1 MTRAALQRADV
12 RGFTAFAEAAED
24 QSFRLLFENAGD
36 AIYLTRGDGTILEAN
51 AAACRMHGMSVDE
64 IRAAGRDGLLVHD
77 EHLAANL
84 RERDEKGRWRGDL
97 RMRRKDGST
106 FPVELESVVVDA
118 SRASWTTFVIAR
130 DITERLRAEDERR
143 RRDAAD
149 LVGREVERIASEL
162 REAQRIARVGSWS
175 LDLATCR
182 NFWSEEM
189 FAILGMDPAAGP
201 QTLVALA
208 SLAAPPFVEQVRRAL
223 DRVLAGG
230 EDMTCEGEIVRPDHS
245 RRRVVLRLVTRRDA
259 SGKVLGARGTVQDIT
274 EQRQLEEKLSRSQR
288 LDAIGSLAGGVAHD
302 FNNLLGVIMGYAECA
317 IEDAADPEAL
327 RQDLREI
334 VSAGRRAATLTR
346 RLLAFSRR
354 QILQPEVHA
363 PADLVRDLSRMLR
376 RLIGENIDLRLH
388 LAEEAAHVLADPAQI
403 EQVIM
408 NLVVNAR
415 DAMPE
420 GGVLTIETSAP
431 TALPAGVP
439 DGSYVQ
445 IAVRDTG
452 VGMTPE
458 TLSHVFEPFFTT
470 KPAGRGTGL
479 GLSTVFGIVK
489 QSGGFLDVES
499 ALGCGTMFRVLL
511 PRVPPPSERGRTGP
525 LAATTIPQGAGTVL
539 VIEDDGPLRAFVARS
554 LVRAGFDVVTAASG
568 EAGLR
573 VARSTPDLQLLV
585 TDLVMPGMSGS
596 EVARAIREV
605 LPHLPVLYV
614 SGYVDEGWGGA
625 EALLDGE
632 SFLPKPFTSEELLRK
647 VHETRR
653 TSSG

>member
-1 MTRAALQRADV
+1 MSLDRLPPGAPT
-12 RGFTAFAEAAED
+12 ED
-24 QSFRLLFENAGD
+24 KDRSFRLLFENTGD

-51 AAACRMHGMSVDE
+51 EAACRMHRMTVDE
-64 IRAAGRDGLLVHD
+64 IRAAGRRGLLVHD
-77 EHLAANL
+77 ERLDANL
-84 RERDEKGRWRGDL
+84 REREAKGRWRGDL
-97 RMRRKDGST
+97 QMRRKDGST

-118 SRASWTTFVIAR
+118 GGPSWTTFVIAR
-130 DITERLRAEDERR
+130 DLTDRLRAEEERR
-143 RRDAAD
+143 RAEAAD
-149 LVGREVERIASEL
+149 LVRNEVERIASEL
-162 REAQRIARVGSWS
+162 RDAQRIARVGSWS
-175 LDLATCR
+175 LDLKTCAT
-182 NFWSEEM
+182 FWSEEM
-189 FAILGMDPAAGP
+189 FAILGKEAAAGP
-201 QTLVALA
+201 Q
-208 SLAAPPFVEQVRRAL
+208 SLAALSAISAPEFLDQVRRAL
-223 DRVLAGG
+223 DRVLAGA
-230 EDMTCEGEIVRPDHS
+230 EDATCEGDIFHPDQS
-245 RRRVVLRLVTRRDA
+245 RRRVVLRLVSRRDA
-259 SGKVLGARGTVQDIT
+259 SGDVIGARGTIQDIT
-274 EQRQLEEKLSRSQR
+274 EQRNLEEQLSRSQR

-317 IEDAADPEAL
+317 IEDAGDPEAL

-388 LAEEAAHVLADPAQI
+388 LAEEATFVLADPAQI

-415 DAMPE
+415 DAMPD
-420 GGVLTIETSAP
+420 GGVLTIETTALETAP
-431 TALPAGVP
+431 TGGPL
-439 DGSYVQ
+439 GSYVQ
-445 IAVRDTG
+445 ISVRDTG
-452 VGMTPE
+452 TGMTRE
-458 TLSHVFEPFFTT
+458 TLSHIFEPFFTT
-470 KPAGRGTGL
+470 KAPGRGTGL

-499 ALGCGTMFRVLL
+499 VPGRGTAFRVLL
-511 PRVPPPSERGRTGP
+511 PRVPAPTDSARPGPSSTK
-525 LAATTIPQGAGTVL
+525 TIPQGTGTVL

-573 VARSTPDLQLLV
+573 VARATPDLQLLV

-596 EVARAIREV
+596 EVARAIRQV
-605 LPHLPVLYV
+605 RPHLPVLYI

-653 TSSG
+653 MSSG